1 MRRRFLTRHLSTFS
15 LPASFRRVFHLG
27 EYRFDPERDVTTEIG
42 FYLEERIREL
52 EAEGLTSQQAR
63 RIAEKFFGDRRR
75 IEAECR
81 RIRQLEIRRRQRK
94 EHMDILIRDL
104 RFAFRHLRR
113 QPFFSGLILLMLAI
127 GIAGNTVVFSLINA
141 VFLRPFPYEAPEQ
154 LVNLDYEAPAWNLDY
169 VGVTEAGFLTWRE
182 QNQSFE
188 TMGVF
193 TNGQFALLGD
203 EGAELVGGLR
213 ASWDLQTTLGLQPV
227 LGRLMMPEDDV
238 LGGPDVVLLTESFW
252 RDRFAADPAVVG
264 RSLTLDARPH
274 TVIGVLPDVAALE
287 ENTRIWVPL
296 HPDPDRGGSYYLY
309 GIGRLREG
317 VSPQEA
323 QADLRRI
330 HQARVEEGEASRN
343 AAPIVTDIRE
353 REVGDIRLGTY
364 VLWGA
369 VLVLLLIACINVA
382 SLMLARAV
390 ARGREFGV
398 RAALGAGRA
407 PIVRQL
413 LTESLLLALSG
424 GVLGVLLG
432 IAGLRVLP
440 AVLPMHLPV
449 WVDFSLDGR
458 VLLVSL
464 AICLGTALLFGLAPA
479 LRASSRRLQNLLA
492 DQTQRTTFGSGR
504 RRLLNAFVAG
514 ELALALTLLILT
526 GLMIRTYD
534 NIWRVDPGFEPKGLL
549 SFYIT
554 LPEGTYPE
562 GAPQLAFFEQLVDRT
577 RAIPGV
583 TAAGASTVGPMR
595 GHTGYFFEAEGAE
608 PLKPGEQNPVTLTC
622 FVTAGYT
629 ETIGVR
635 LKWGRF
641 LQPED
646 GRTEAARSVVVN
658 ESFARHHWG
667 EENPIGRRIRM
678 GGEDDNS
685 WWPVVGVTY
694 DMKQY
699 GLDQEMRPG
708 VFVPVAAFPHNHMA
722 LAVRSDSDPA
732 DLVPAL
738 RAAVQEQDRT
748 LPLIGVETAVETMV
762 GRMSFRRAY
771 SQLLGLFAVIALLLA
786 LGGIYGVVAYAVNQR
801 RREIGIRI
809 ALGAD
814 RRRVLGLLLRQG
826 LWMIG
831 LGSLA
836 GIGLA
841 ALAARGLAEMLYQ
854 VDPLD
859 LGVYALVVVVLV
871 VVAVTAN
878 VVPALRA
885 SRTDPVE
892 ALRLE

>member
-1 MRRRFLTRHLSTFS
+1 MILTLRF
-15 LPASFRRVFHLG
+15 PPSFRRIFHLG
-27 EYRFDPERDVTTEIG
+27 EYRFDPERDVSEEIG

-52 EAEGLTSQQAR
+52 EAEGLTPQQAR

-113 QPFFSGLILLMLAI
+113 QPFFTGLILLMLAV

-141 VFLRPFPYEAPEQ
+141 VFLRPFPYEAPER
-154 LVNLDYEAPAWNLDY
+154 LVNLDYEAPDWNLDY

-182 QNQSFE
+182 QNE
-188 TMGVF
+188 TFDAMGVF

-203 EGAELVGGLR
+203 EGAELVGGMR
-213 ASWDLQTTLGLQPV
+213 ASWDLQATLGLQPV

-274 TVIGVLPDVAALE
+274 TVIGVLPDEAALGDD
-287 ENTRIWVPL
+287 TRIWVPL

-330 HQARVEEGEASRN
+330 HQARVEEGEASRS
-343 AAPIVTDIRE
+343 AFPIVTDIRE

-398 RAALGAGRA
+398 RAALGAGRS

-413 LTESLLLALSG
+413 LTESLLLALAG
-424 GVLGVLLG
+424 GILGVLLG
-432 IAGLRVLP
+432 IVGLWVLP
-440 AVLPMHLPV
+440 TVLPLHLPV

-479 LRASSRRLQNLLA
+479 LRASSRQLQNLLA
-492 DQTQRTTFGSGR
+492 DQTQRATFGSGR

-549 SFYIT
+549 SFYVT
-554 LPEGTYPE
+554 LPEETYPG
-562 GAPQLAFFEQLVDRT
+562 GASQLAFFERLVERIQ
-577 RAIPGV
+577 AIPGV

-595 GHTGYFFEAEGAE
+595 GHNGSFFEAEGAE
-608 PLKPGEQNPVTLTC
+608 PLQPGEQNPVTLTR
-622 FVTAGYT
+622 FVTVGYT
-629 ETIGVR
+629 ETLGVR

-646 GRTEAARSVVVN
+646 GRTGDAPAVVVN
-658 ESFARHHWG
+658 ETFARHHWG

-678 GGEDDNS
+678 SGSDGP

-694 DMKQY
+694 DLLQY
-699 GLDQEMRPG
+699 GLDQPMRPG
-708 VFVPVAAFPHNHMA
+708 VFAPVTANPHDTMC
-722 LAVRSDSDPA
+722 LAVRTGGDPV
-732 DLVPAL
+732 DLVPDL
-738 RAAVQEQDRT
+738 RAAVREQDRT
-748 LPLIGVETAVETMV
+748 LPLIGVETATETMV

-771 SQLLGLFAVIALLLA
+771 SQLLGLFAGIALLLA

-814 RRRVLGLLLRQG
+814 RRSVLGLVLRQG

-831 LGSLA
+831 LGSLI

-859 LGVYALVVVVLV
+859 PGVYALVVALLLV
-871 VVAVTAN
+871 VAAAAN

-885 SRTDPVE
+885 TRTDPVE